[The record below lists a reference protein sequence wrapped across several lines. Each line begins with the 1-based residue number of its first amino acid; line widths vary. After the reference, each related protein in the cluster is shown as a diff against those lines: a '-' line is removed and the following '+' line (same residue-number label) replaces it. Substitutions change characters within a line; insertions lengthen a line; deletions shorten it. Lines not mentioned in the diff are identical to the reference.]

1 MTDVS
6 VSDLHTQMEG
16 ARMDTKQL
24 IIDAARKVIGKKGFA
39 GTRISDIVSAA
50 GLAQGTFYLY
60 FKNKQDIIEEIGN
73 QMIAMQSEKIKAFED
88 IGNVI
93 TRDEFI
99 RKIYEVF
106 DSYMIFFQNNADILR
121 VLAIE
126 VEPASQPMIMDI
138 IARIHKAFV
147 RFFKIGRDN
156 GITRE
161 MDYDS
166 IAQLTI
172 MAVMQFFFSTITKA
186 SDFPSTEKIRS
197 FVEMCLFGIMVGKN
211 A

>member
-1 MTDVS
+1 
-6 VSDLHTQMEG
+6 
-16 ARMDTKQL
+16 MDTKQL
-24 IIDAARKVIGKKGFA
+24 IIDAARKVIGMKGFA
-39 GTRISDIVSAA
+39 GTRISDIVQNA

-73 QMIAMQSEKIKAFED
+73 QMINSQTERIKLFEET
-88 IGNVI
+88 GKSI
-93 TRDEFI
+93 TKEDFI

-106 DSYMIFFQNNADILR
+106 DSYMIFFRNNADILR

-126 VEPASQPMIMDI
+126 IDPANQPMIMDI

-147 RFFKIGRDN
+147 HFFNVGHDS
-156 GITRE
+156 GIVRE

-186 SDFPSTEKIRS
+186 SEFPSTDKIRS
-197 FVEMCLFGIMVGKN
+197 FVDMCLFGIM
-211 A
+211 ADRDA